1 MGGGGG
7 MKPFNFNEDSRAQTR
22 RAAEERS
29 RIHRWQVPGSSWVVH
44 QAHGAVVVPHASNLA
59 AVMNAAEMWGCDWV
73 TILDA
78 EVWAADPSEP
88 VAEMPTH
95 YK

>member
-1 MGGGGG
+1 MGGGSR

-29 RIHRWQVPGSSWVVH
+29 RIHRWQVPGRSRVVH
-44 QAHGAVVVPHASNLA
+44 PAHGAVVVPHTSNLGA
-59 AVMNAAEMWGCDWV
+59 IMNAAEVWRCDWV
-73 TILDA
+73 TILDT

-88 VAEMPTH
+88 VAEMPIH

>member
-29 RIHRWQVPGSSWVVH
+29 RIHRWQVPGSSRVVH

-73 TILDA
+73 TTPGRGGVGRRSFGA
-78 EVWAADPSEP
+78 GGRNAD
-88 VAEMPTH
+88 TL
-95 YK
+95 

>member
-1 MGGGGG
+1 

-29 RIHRWQVPGSSWVVH
+29 RIHRWQVPGRSRVVH
-44 QAHGAVVVPHASNLA
+44 PAHGAVVVPHTSNLGA
-59 AVMNAAEMWGCDWV
+59 IMNAAEVWGCDWAE
-73 TILDA
+73 ILDA
-78 EVWAADPSEP
+78 QVWAAAGEKAVP
-88 VAEMPTH
+88 MPTL

>member
-1 MGGGGG
+1 

-29 RIHRWQVPGSSWVVH
+29 RIHRWQVPGSSRVVH
-44 QAHGAVVVPHASNLA
+44 PAHGAVVVPHTSNLGA
-59 AVMNAAEMWGCDWV
+59 IMNAAEVWRCDWV

-78 EVWAADPSEP
+78 KVWAADPSEP
-88 VAEMPTH
+88 VAKMPLH
-95 YK
+95 I

>member
-1 MGGGGG
+1 MGGGSR

-29 RIHRWQVPGSSWVVH
+29 RIHRWQVPGRSRVVH
-44 QAHGAVVVPHASNLA
+44 PAHGAVVVPHTSNLGA
-59 AVMNAAEMWGCDWV
+59 IMNAAEVWRCDWV
-73 TILDA
+73 TILDV

-88 VAEMPTH
+88 VAEMPIH

>member
-7 MKPFNFNEDSRAQTR
+7 VKPFNFNEDSRAQAR

-29 RIHRWQVPGSSWVVH
+29 RSHRWQVPGRSRVVH
-44 QAHGAVVVPHASNLA
+44 QAHGAVVVPRASNLA
-59 AVMNAAEMWGCDWV
+59 AVMNAAEVWGCDWV

>member
-1 MGGGGG
+1 MGGGSR

-29 RIHRWQVPGSSWVVH
+29 RIHRWQVPGRSRVVH
-44 QAHGAVVVPHASNLA
+44 PAHGAVVVPHTAI
-59 AVMNAAEMWGCDWV
+59 MNAAEVWRCDWV

-88 VAEMPTH
+88 VAEMPIH

>member
-1 MGGGGG
+1 MGGGSR

-29 RIHRWQVPGSSWVVH
+29 RIHRWQVPGRSRVVH
-44 QAHGAVVVPHASNLA
+44 PAHGAVVVPHTSNLGA
-59 AVMNAAEMWGCDWV
+59 IMNAAEVWRCDWE

-88 VAEMPTH
+88 VAEMPIH